1 MLLLF
6 QVCFFAGIALI
17 IISVLLGSLFDIVG
31 IDGFDL
37 DFGGSSIVL
46 PFSPIVFV
54 LFSAVFG
61 GMGWILWEKVPGLFW
76 ILMLLISA
84 ATGFAVCFSIQHFI
98 ITPLK
103 KAQNT
108 STPDVQDLVG
118 LPATVAETIMENGF
132 GEIRY
137 VINGNSYT
145 SPAKTINGGEI
156 KAGGSVAI
164 CWIEEYVF
172 YVTSTENI

>member
-6 QVCFFAGIALI
+6 QVCFFVGVALI

-46 PFSPIVFV
+46 PVSPIVFV

-61 GMGWILWEKVPGLFW
+61 GIGWLLTDYFPGVFWLFVLF
-76 ILMLLISA
+76 IA
-84 ATGFAVCFSIQHFI
+84 AAVGVFTCYLVQHFI

-103 KAQNT
+103 RAQNT
-108 STPDVQDLVG
+108 STPEIQDLVG
-118 LPATVAETIMENGF
+118 LPAEVSETILEQKF

-145 SPAKTINGGEI
+145 SPAKSIDGREI
-156 KAGGSVAI
+156 RAGVSVAI